1 MSQLSE
7 KEGKKLA
14 IDEILEEARALVKEA
29 KEIMST
35 LYKLAFVAT
44 SNSPQ
49 SQRAWELIQEMVA
62 RGLVYEKQ
70 VEKAFKDVERW
81 RKRVLDR
88 GFVEK
93 ALEEEE
99 GGEA

>member
-1 MSQLSE
+1 LSE
-7 KEGKKLA
+7 KEDRKLTVN
-14 IDEILEEARALVKEA
+14 EILEEAKALVKEA

-49 SQRAWELIQEMVA
+49 SQRAWELIQEMIA

-70 VEKAFKDVERW
+70 VEKAFKDVDRW
-81 RKRVLDR
+81 RKQVLDR
-88 GFVEK
+88 SFVEK
-93 ALEEEE
+93 ALEEE
-99 GGEA
+99 GESE

>member
-1 MSQLSE
+1 MSRLSE
-7 KEGKKLA
+7 KEGRKLTV
-14 IDEILEEARALVKEA
+14 DEILEEAKALVKEA
-29 KEIMST
+29 KEVMST

-49 SQRAWELIQEMVA
+49 SQKAWELIQEMMRA
-62 RGLVYEKQ
+62 GLVYEKQ

-81 RKRVLDR
+81 RKHVLDR

-93 ALEEEE
+93 ALEEE
-99 GGEA
+99 GEE

>member
-1 MSQLSE
+1 MSRLSE
-7 KEGKKLA
+7 KGDRKLR
-14 IDEILEEARALVKEA
+14 IGEILEEAKALVKEA

-49 SQRAWELIQEMVA
+49 SQRAWELIQEMVQA
-62 RGLVYEKQ
+62 GLVYEKQ

-93 ALEEEE
+93 ALKEE
-99 GGEA
+99 GEGE

>member
-1 MSQLSE
+1 MSRLSE
-7 KEGKKLA
+7 KEGRKLTA
-14 IDEILEEARALVKEA
+14 SEILEEAKALVKEA

-49 SQRAWELIQEMVA
+49 SQRAWELIQEMMR

-93 ALEEEE
+93 ALEEE
-99 GGEA
+99 GESE

>member
-1 MSQLSE
+1 MSRLSE
-7 KEGKKLA
+7 KGDRKLTVN
-14 IDEILEEARALVKEA
+14 EILEEAKALVKEA

-49 SQRAWELIQEMVA
+49 SQRAWELIQEMVQ

-93 ALEEEE
+93 ALEEE
-99 GGEA
+99 GESE

>member
-7 KEGKKLA
+7 KEGRKLTVE
-14 IDEILEEARALVKEA
+14 DILEEAKALVKEA
-29 KEIMST
+29 KEVMST

-49 SQRAWELIQEMVA
+49 SQRAWELIQDMVRA
-62 RGLVYEKQ
+62 GLVYEKQ

-81 RKRVLDR
+81 RKHVLDR

-93 ALEEEE
+93 ALEEEGE
-99 GGEA
+99 G

>member
-1 MSQLSE
+1 MSRLSE
-7 KEGKKLA
+7 KENRKLTVG
-14 IDEILEEARALVKEA
+14 EILEEAKALVKEA

-49 SQRAWELIQEMVA
+49 SQRAWELIQEMMQT
-62 RGLVYEKQ
+62 GLVYEKQ

-81 RKRVLDR
+81 RKRVLDK

-93 ALEEEE
+93 ALEEE
-99 GGEA
+99 GEEE

>member
-1 MSQLSE
+1 MSQKQEERSKRLSV
-7 KEGKKLA
+7 
-14 IDEILEEARALVKEA
+14 DEILEEARALVKET

-49 SQRAWELIQEMVA
+49 SQRAWELIQDMMDA
-62 RGLVYEKQ
+62 GLVYEKQ

-81 RKRVLDR
+81 RKHVLDK

-99 GGEA
+99 GERE

>member
-1 MSQLSE
+1 MSRLSE
-7 KEGKKLA
+7 KGNRKLTVS
-14 IDEILEEARALVKEA
+14 EILEEAKALVKEA

-49 SQRAWELIQEMVA
+49 SQRAWELIQEMMA

-81 RKRVLDR
+81 RKRVLDK

-93 ALEEEE
+93 ALEEEGE
-99 GGEA
+99 GE

>member
-1 MSQLSE
+1 MSRLSE
-7 KEGKKLA
+7 KERKQLSVN
-14 IDEILEEARALVKEA
+14 EILEEAKALVKET

-49 SQRAWELIQEMVA
+49 SQRAWELIQEMMQS
-62 RGLVYEKQ
+62 GLVYEKQ

-81 RKRVLDR
+81 RKHVLDR

-93 ALEEEE
+93 ALEEE
-99 GGEA
+99 GGE

>member
-7 KEGKKLA
+7 KERKKLTVE
-14 IDEILEEARALVKEA
+14 EILEEARALVKET
-29 KEIMST
+29 KEIMSV

-49 SQRAWELIQEMVA
+49 SQRAWELIRDMINA
-62 RGLVYEKQ
+62 GLVFEKQ

-81 RKRVLDR
+81 RKHVLDR

>member
-1 MSQLSE
+1 MSRLSE
-7 KEGKKLA
+7 KEHKKLTA
-14 IDEILEEARALVKEA
+14 EDIIEEAKALVKET
-29 KEIMST
+29 KEVMST

-49 SQRAWELIQEMVA
+49 SQRAWELIRDMMNA
-62 RGLVYEKQ
+62 GLVYEKQ

-81 RKRVLDR
+81 RKQVLDR

>member
-1 MSQLSE
+1 MGRLSE
-7 KEGKKLA
+7 KERKKLTA
-14 IDEILEEARALVKEA
+14 EEIIEEAKALVKET
-29 KEIMST
+29 KEVMST

-49 SQRAWELIQEMVA
+49 SQRAWELIQDMMQA
-62 RGLVYEKQ
+62 GLVYEKQ

-81 RKRVLDR
+81 RKQVLDR

>member
-1 MSQLSE
+1 MSRLSE
-7 KEGKKLA
+7 KERKQLSVN
-14 IDEILEEARALVKEA
+14 EILEEARALVKEA

-49 SQRAWELIQEMVA
+49 SQKAWELIQEMMNA
-62 RGLVYEKQ
+62 GLVYEKQ

-93 ALEEEE
+93 ALEEEGE
-99 GGEA
+99 GE